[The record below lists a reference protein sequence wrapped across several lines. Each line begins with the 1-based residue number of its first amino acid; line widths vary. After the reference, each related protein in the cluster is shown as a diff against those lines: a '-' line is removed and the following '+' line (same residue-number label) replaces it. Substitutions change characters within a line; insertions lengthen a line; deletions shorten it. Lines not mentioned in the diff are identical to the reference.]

1 MQTRRIKFTLSFAL
15 VLLLAT
21 AKAQTYTRISN
32 GVSINTK
39 GITTE
44 ITFFNNGIVHVKK
57 YPVGNV
63 AETKSFSVIGKPGK
77 PTVAIIEGKDGL
89 QIKSKNIA
97 VIMSMPSG
105 QIKFGNNE
113 GHLYLQENSTSFSPV
128 KDGNE
133 NTFRIK
139 QSFKLERDE
148 AIYGFGQFQN
158 GHMSQRNQQLLLKQ
172 ENMRIAIPFF
182 QSIKNY
188 GVFWDNASATV
199 FSDSN
204 NVASL
209 QSEIGNCI
217 DYYFIKGA
225 NADSVIEQYQLLT
238 GEVPM
243 FPKWVFGYWQ
253 SRERYTSQHELLDV
267 VNRYR
272 ALKVPLDGIVQDWQ
286 YWGEDQADWNAVRF
300 GNPRFPDPK
309 KMIDSVHNMNAHI
322 IISVWPSF
330 GYKTKI
336 YKELEAKN
344 MLFNFQTWPPKDV
357 KVYDAFNPE
366 ARDIYWSHMKN
377 DIFSLGMDG
386 WWLDA
391 TEPEKAGPDL
401 VIDAQSTYAG
411 SFQKVGNAFPIATTG
426 GVSDHQKQLTKD
438 KRVFILTRSAFAG
451 QQRYATML
459 WSGDIQGKWDV
470 LRAQIA
476 AGCNLSLSGI
486 PYWNTDVGGFF
497 TGNNYP
503 LGVKDP
509 AYKELYVRWFQ
520 FATFCPMLR
529 SHGTNTP
536 REIYQL
542 GNRGE
547 WAFDAVEKYINL
559 RYQLLPYIY
568 SCAWQVTSQHLTMT
582 RALAM
587 DFASDKNVWD
597 VNNQYMFGKSLLVCP
612 VTDSLYTSRAGGVAE
627 TNFSNVKTTSVYL
640 PSGADWFDFW
650 TGEKMKGGQQVSK
663 QVPIDIIPVFV
674 KSGTILPVAASKQ
687 FALEHAD
694 STLEIRVYEGAN
706 GEFILYEDEGDNY
719 NYEKGVYAT
728 ISFKWNNAKYQLEIS
743 DRKGK
748 FPGMLQT
755 RNFNIKLVGK
765 DEGKV
770 VKYNGKKVV
779 VPFN

>member
-1 MQTRRIKFTLSFAL
+1 MQTHKIKLTLCFAF

-21 AKAQTYTRISN
+21 ATAQTYTRITN
-32 GVSINTK
+32 GISININ

-44 ITFFNNGIVHVKK
+44 VTFFNNNIVHVKK
-57 YPVGNV
+57 YPVGTV
-63 AETKSFSVIGKPGK
+63 AETKSFSVIGNPEKLA
-77 PTVAIIEGKDGL
+77 VAITEGKDAL
-89 QIKSKNIA
+89 DIRSKNVKV
-97 VIMSMPSG
+97 VIDTRSG
-105 QIKFGNNE
+105 QLKFGNSAGAVFLE
-113 GHLYLQENSTSFSPV
+113 ENSSSFSPV

-133 NTFRIK
+133 NTFKIK
-139 QSFKLERDE
+139 QSFHLEHDE

-158 GHMSQRNQQLLLKQ
+158 GHMNQRNQLLLLKQ
-172 ENMRIAIPFF
+172 ENMRIAVPFF
-182 QSIKNY
+182 QSVKNY
-188 GVFWDNASATV
+188 GIFWDNASATV
-199 FSDSN
+199 FNDASN
-204 NVASL
+204 IASL

-217 DYYFIKGA
+217 DYYFIKA
-225 NADSVIEQYQLLT
+225 VNADSIIAQYRLLT

-253 SRERYTSQHELLDV
+253 SRERYTSQQELLDV

-286 YWGEDQADWNAVRF
+286 YWGEDWAEWNAVRF

-309 KMIDSVHNMNAHI
+309 RMIDSVHNMNAHI

-336 YKELEAKN
+336 YKELEEKN
-344 MLFNFQTWPPKDV
+344 MLLSFRTWPEKDV
-357 KVYDAFNPE
+357 KVYDAFNPA

-391 TEPEKAGPDL
+391 TEPEKGGPDSL
-401 VIDAQSTYAG
+401 IDAQVTYAG
-411 SFQKVGNAFPIATTG
+411 PFKKVGNAFPIASIS
-426 GVSDHQKQLTKD
+426 GVSEHQKQYTKD

-451 QQRYATML
+451 QQRYGTMT
-459 WSGDIQGKWDV
+459 WSGDIQGRWDV

-476 AGCNLSLSGI
+476 TGCNLSLSGI

-497 TGNNYP
+497 TSPKYP
-503 LGVKDP
+503 LGIKDP
-509 AYKELYVRWFQ
+509 AYQELYVRWFQ
-520 FATFCPMLR
+520 FGTFCPMLR

-542 GNRGE
+542 GNRGD

-568 SCAWQVTSQHLTMT
+568 SNAWQVTSQHSTMM

-587 DFASDKNVWD
+587 DFAADKKVWD
-597 VNNQYMFGKSLLVCP
+597 IDNQYMFGKSLLVCP
-612 VTDSLYTSRAGGVAE
+612 VTDSLYTSRAEGAAKSD
-627 TNFSNVKTTSVYL
+627 FSKVKATSVYL
-640 PSGADWFDFW
+640 PAGADWFDFW
-650 TGEKMKGGQQVSK
+650 TGEKMKGGQQISK
-663 QVPIDIIPVFV
+663 QIPIDVIPVFV
-674 KSGTILPVAASKQ
+674 KAGSILPVAASKQ

-694 STLEIRVYEGAN
+694 STLEMRVYEGAD
-706 GEFILYEDEGDNY
+706 GEFTLYEDEGDNY
-719 NYEKGVYAT
+719 NYEKGVFAT
-728 ISFKWNNAKYQLEIS
+728 ITFKWNNAKHQLEIL

-748 FPGMLQT
+748 FPGMLEK
-755 RNFNIKLVGK
+755 RAFNVVLVNTKKAKSVEYVGK
-765 DEGKV
+765 R
-770 VKYNGKKVV
+770 VV
-779 VPFN
+779 VQF